1 MTNKYLLVNL
11 DTNFING
18 GWEETA
24 QPKRLK
30 KYFNHIL
37 LTEYSFEE
45 TMDQLKRAGFNFI
58 QTFKNN

>member
-30 KYFNHIL
+30 NIL
-37 LTEYSFEE
+37 
-45 TMDQLKRAGFNFI
+45 I
-58 QTFKNN
+58 TFC